1 MHEETN
7 SLPPLFQATP
17 RVTRLTAGQRLRTYF
32 LTGLV
37 VAGPLTIT
45 AYITW
50 SFIKWVDGLIKPLV
64 PSAYWPD
71 RFFAFEVPGLG
82 LLVALVG
89 VTLLGFL
96 TANLVGR
103 SLLDLSETVLGRMP
117 VIRGLYKSMKQIFMT
132 VFNEEGS
139 SFRKVGMVEYPAK
152 GMWSLVFISTPPEGS
167 VSKSLKS
174 AGLNTTDDY
183 ISCFLPCTP
192 NPTTGFYFYLP
203 KSQVIEVDMKTED
216 AAKLIMSA
224 GMIQPDQ
231 MVLPV
236 TSLASPA
243 PKQD

>member
-7 SLPPLFQATP
+7 SLPPLFQVPP
-17 RVTRLTAGQRLRTYF
+17 RVARLTAGQRLRTYF

-89 VTLLGFL
+89 LTLLGFL

>member
-7 SLPPLFQATP
+7 SLPPLFQVPP
-17 RVTRLTAGQRLRTYF
+17 RVARLTAGQRLRTYF

-139 SFRKVGMVEYPAK
+139 SFRLYFMLFAVYAQSYNRFLFLSAQKSGDRGGYENRRCRQAHHVGGDDPA
-152 GMWSLVFISTPPEGS
+152 
-167 VSKSLKS
+167 
-174 AGLNTTDDY
+174 
-183 ISCFLPCTP
+183 
-192 NPTTGFYFYLP
+192 
-203 KSQVIEVDMKTED
+203 
-216 AAKLIMSA
+216 
-224 GMIQPDQ
+224 
-231 MVLPV
+231 
-236 TSLASPA
+236 
-243 PKQD
+243 

>member
-7 SLPPLFQATP
+7 SLPPLFQAPP

-231 MVLPV
+231 MVLSV

-243 PKQD
+243 PKQE

>member
-7 SLPPLFQATP
+7 SLPPLFQAPP
-17 RVTRLTAGQRLRTYF
+17 RVARLTAGQRLRTYF

-231 MVLPV
+231 MVLSV

-243 PKQD
+243 PKQE

>member
-1 MHEETN
+1 MEQDKPP
-7 SLPPLFQATP
+7 LPPIFQAP
-17 RVTRLTAGQRLRTYF
+17 PIVKRLSAGQRLRTYF

-37 VAGPLTIT
+37 VAGPLAIT

-50 SFIKWVDGLIKPLV
+50 SFVKWVDGLVKPLI
-64 PSAYWPD
+64 PHSILPD
-71 RFFAFEVPGLG
+71 LFFSLDVPGLG
-82 LLVALVG
+82 LVVALIG
-89 VTLLGFL
+89 LTLLGFL

-152 GMWSLVFISTPPEGS
+152 GMWSLVFISTPPEGA
-167 VSKSLKS
+167 VAK
-174 AGLNTTDDY
+174 GLNAAGFAGVDDY

-203 KSQVIEVDMKTED
+203 KSAVIELDMSTED

-224 GMIQPDQ
+224 GMIQPDE
-231 MVLPV
+231 
-236 TSLASPA
+236 LAPSPMQIDA
-243 PKQD
+243 PTQAKA

>member
-1 MHEETN
+1 
-7 SLPPLFQATP
+7 
-17 RVTRLTAGQRLRTYF
+17 LRTYF

>member
-1 MHEETN
+1 MDQESN
-7 SLPPLFQATP
+7 SLPPLFQAPP
-17 RVTRLTAGQRLRTYF
+17 RVARLTAGQRLRTYF

-37 VAGPLTIT
+37 VAGPLAIT

-50 SFIKWVDGLIKPLV
+50 SFIKWVDGLVKPLV
-64 PSAYWPD
+64 PTAYWPD
-71 RFFAFEVPGLG
+71 RVFDFEVPGLG

-89 VTLLGFL
+89 LTLLGFL

-103 SLLDLSETVLGRMP
+103 SLLDVSETVLGRMP

-152 GMWSLVFISTPPEGS
+152 GMWSLVFISTPPEGA
-167 VSKSLKS
+167 VSKGLKS
-174 AGLNTTDDY
+174 AGLNSTDDY

-203 KSQVIEVDMKTED
+203 KSQVIEVDMSTED

-231 MVLPV
+231 VMLPV
-236 TSLASPA
+236 ASLAAPD
-243 PKQD
+243 PKQA

>member
-1 MHEETN
+1 MDQDNH
-7 SLPPLFQATP
+7 SLPPLFQAPP
-17 RVTRLTAGQRLRTYF
+17 RAARLTAGQRLRTYF

-37 VAGPLTIT
+37 VAGPLAIT

-50 SFIKWVDGLIKPLV
+50 SFIKWVDGLVKPLV
-64 PSAYWPD
+64 PTAYWPD
-71 RFFAFEVPGLG
+71 RFFTFEVPGLG
-82 LLVALVG
+82 LMVALVG
-89 VTLLGFL
+89 LTLLGFL

-103 SLLDLSETVLGRMP
+103 SLLNLSETVLGRMP

-152 GMWSLVFISTPPEGS
+152 GMWSLVFISTPPEGA
-167 VSKSLKS
+167 VSKGLKA

-203 KSQVIEVDMKTED
+203 KSQVIEIEMSTED

-224 GMIQPDQ
+224 GMIQPEQ
-231 MVLPV
+231 MALQLADPAVSGPV
-236 TSLASPA
+236 KP
-243 PKQD
+243 